1 VETRQFS
8 KLSQIQGTGISWPVF
23 WDAEGI
29 LLIDNM
35 LTITAVYYA
44 DLLHK
49 LHVAVKKQWRGKLT
63 KVPLLL
69 LTGHML
75 DNPLHLNVDLKKCAI
90 HHDQTPSDYD
100 RLFPNLKKHI
110 HRQRFLTND

>member
-1 VETRQFS
+1 LFVRCTVTGDETRLNHYDPETKIAKHAVETRQFS

-49 LHVAVKKQWRGKLT
+49 LHVAVKKQ
-63 KVPLLL
+63 
-69 LTGHML
+69 
-75 DNPLHLNVDLKKCAI
+75 
-90 HHDQTPSDYD
+90 
-100 RLFPNLKKHI
+100 
-110 HRQRFLTND
+110 